1 MEPLFNL
8 PHTDRKSKQEKGSGR
23 PRVERA
29 NREQVE
35 IRTSSL
41 DEMLPAEHRARIVW
55 EMVQGYDLDWYYDR
69 IEAIE
74 GEAGRPAIDPKLLMA
89 VWLYA
94 TLEGVGSARAL
105 ARLCKEHIAY
115 QWILGGV
122 TVNYHTLAD
131 FRVKY
136 EHELDEI
143 LTKSVAALMNEG
155 LVTLDQVSQ
164 DGMRVRASAGGG
176 SFSKRSRLEKYLD
189 QAKEHV
195 ERLKQEQD
203 KGETGNADKRVRSA
217 QERQA
222 RERLKRVQQALE
234 EIKKVEEKKAKSRN
248 KKKKAVPARSST
260 TDPEAREMRM
270 PDGGFRPAYNAQLAV
285 DTDSRLIVGVDMIN
299 AVDQGQMSRMVTQ
312 IERRFERRPKEY
324 FVDGGFVTNNEIKI
338 VAQKG
343 IKIYAPLPEPRKPGS
358 QPGRPRPSD
367 DPGLREWRIRMNT
380 EAAKDHYRLRAET
393 VEWANALAKNRGLN
407 YLRVRGL
414 QKTRAVLLWY
424 ALAHNLMQVFA
435 LRQCSFS
442 YCS

>member
-1 MEPLFNL
+1 
-8 PHTDRKSKQEKGSGR
+8 
-23 PRVERA
+23 
-29 NREQVE
+29 
-35 IRTSSL
+35 
-41 DEMLPAEHRARIVW
+41 
-55 EMVQGYDLDWYYDR
+55 MVQGYDLDWFYDR

-105 ARLCKEHIAY
+105 ARLCEEHIAY

-131 FRVKY
+131 FRVRY
-136 EHELDEI
+136 ERQLDRI
-143 LTKSVAALMNEG
+143 LTQSVAALMNEG
-155 LVTLDQVSQ
+155 IVTLEQVSQ
-164 DGMRVRASAGGG
+164 DGMRVRARAGGG
-176 SFSKRSRLEKYLD
+176 SFSKRSKLEKYLD

-203 KGETGNADKRVRSA
+203 KGEMGKTNKRVQSA
-217 QERQA
+217 RKRQA
-222 RERLKRVQQALE
+222 RERLERIQKALE
-234 EIKKVEEKKAKSRN
+234 ELEKVEKQKAKSCD
-248 KKKKAVPARSST
+248 KKKRAKPACSST
-260 TDPEAREMRM
+260 TDPEARIMRM
-270 PDGGFRPAYNAQLAV
+270 PDGGFRPAHNAQLAV

-312 IERRFERRPKEY
+312 IEERYAIKPQEY
-324 FVDGGFVTNNEIKI
+324 FVDGGFVTNNEIET

-343 IKIYAPLPEPRKPGS
+343 ITIYAPLPEPRRPGS
-358 QPGRPRPSD
+358 QPGQPKSGD
-367 DPGLREWRIRMNT
+367 GSGLQEWRIRMNT
-380 EAAKDHYRLRAET
+380 EAAKEHYRLRAET
-393 VEWANALAKNRGLN
+393 VEWANALARNRGL
-407 YLRVRGL
+407 YQLRVRGL

-435 LRQCSFS
+435 LRECSFS

>member
-1 MEPLFNL
+1 MRL
-8 PHTDRKSKQEKGSGR
+8 
-23 PRVERA
+23 
-29 NREQVE
+29 
-35 IRTSSL
+35 SSL
-41 DEMLPAEHRARIVW
+41 DEMLPLEHRARMVW
-55 EMVQGYDLDWYYDR
+55 DVVQGYDLGWYYDR

-74 GEAGRPAIDPKLLMA
+74 GEAGRPAIAPEILMA

-136 EHELDEI
+136 ERELDGI

-155 LVTLDQVSQ
+155 LVTLEQVTQ
-164 DGMRVRASAGGG
+164 DGMRVRTSAGGG
-176 SFSKRSRLEKYLD
+176 SFSKRSKLEKYLE
-189 QAKEHV
+189 QAKGHV
-195 ERLKQEQD
+195 ESLKQDQD
-203 KGETGNADKRVRSA
+203 KGETSLADKRVQAARK
-217 QERQA
+217 RHA
-222 RERLKRVQQALE
+222 RERVERVQQALE
-234 EIKKVEEKKAKSRN
+234 EIKKVEEKKAKSHN

-260 TDPEAREMRM
+260 TDPEARFMKM

-285 DTDSRLIVGVDMIN
+285 DADSRLIVGVDMIN
-299 AVDQGQMSRMVTQ
+299 EVDQRQMSKMVTQ
-312 IERRFERRPKEY
+312 IEKRLGRRPKEY
-324 FVDGGFVTNNEIKI
+324 FVDGGFVTNNEIET

-358 QPGRPRPSD
+358 QPGQPRPSD
-367 DPGLREWRIRMNT
+367 GPGLREWRIRMST
-380 EAAKDHYRLRAET
+380 EAAKSHYRLRAET
-393 VEWANALAKNRGLN
+393 VEWANALAKNRGLSQ
-407 YLRVRGL
+407 LRVRGKK
-414 QKTRAVLLWY
+414 KTRAVLLWY

-435 LRQCSFS
+435 LKQNSFS